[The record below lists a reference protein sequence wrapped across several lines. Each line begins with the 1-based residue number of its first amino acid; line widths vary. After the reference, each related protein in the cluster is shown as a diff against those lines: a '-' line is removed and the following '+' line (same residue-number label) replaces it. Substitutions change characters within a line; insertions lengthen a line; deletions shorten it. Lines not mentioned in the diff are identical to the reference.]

1 MRNLAIGI
9 AAILATGAFG
19 CSKTEDPETNG
30 SGRNFK
36 FAEDGNGELNVI
48 GCKLIPTVSLED
60 MPYMPYIE
68 SRMFADLSVLKAP
81 GDKIDNVVVF
91 HQRHATGQP
100 EQLGLVRLTGWS
112 VTFAQDE
119 AGEDILQISG
129 RGELKDGK
137 QRHISYTVPFWEGLY
152 PTQFTARD
160 STADGAVLSEDAMN
174 CEVSFWR
181 R

>member
-1 MRNLAIGI
+1 MRHLAIGI
-9 AAILATGAFG
+9 AAVLATGAFG
-19 CSKTEDPETNG
+19 CSKGEETETNG

-48 GCKLIPTVSLED
+48 GCKLIPTVALED

-68 SRMFADLSVLKAP
+68 SRMFADLSQLKAP
-81 GDKIDNVVVF
+81 GDKIENVVVF
-91 HQRHATGQP
+91 HQRHAPGQP
-100 EQLGLVRLTGWS
+100 VQLGLVRLQGWS
-112 VTFAQDE
+112 VTFAQDD
-119 AGEDILQISG
+119 AGEDILQIAG
-129 RGELKDGK
+129 PGELKDGAK
-137 QRHISYTVPFWEGLY
+137 RQISYTVPFWEGLY

-160 STADGAVLSEDAMN
+160 AAGAVMSEDAMN